1 MDSHVRHGETF
12 WHHSARYGAR
22 LMAFE
27 AAFGVTAALFVIFA
41 LLYVRSRKAKDD
53 LVRSNIRLTTEL
65 EAVKERGHDLPA
77 IVKNLSAEVLKE
89 HTESFKTTTTDPMGK
104 TMEDLRT
111 HIEELGKQNAGDRE
125 AFDTSMKHM
134 ATATDKLMKDTKTL
148 SDVLKSSQRRGRH
161 AEMGLERV
169 FEMSNLTK
177 GIHYDT
183 QYVSGDG
190 KPDFVVNLSEDRSI
204 IVDSKAPLNS
214 LWEAFDTDDEATK
227 SDALN
232 RHATAVRNHAN
243 SLSKKEY
250 WDSPKSSLDYV
261 VMVMPEYALLP
272 ALDRDGGLIEYAL
285 AKRVVLVTPSTLMI
299 LLRAVGLMW
308 KQSQMASTVK
318 EIGALSADL
327 HTRLSKFAD
336 HYNKTGK
343 GLEDAVRRYNDG
355 IGSWSRRVL
364 PAANKLA
371 EAGAVAGDMTNL
383 KPVEDAPGRLPID
396 EDDSA

>member
-1 MDSHVRHGETF
+1 
-12 WHHSARYGAR
+12 
-22 LMAFE
+22 MAFE
-27 AAFGVTAALFVIFA
+27 AAFGVTAVLFTIFA
-41 LLYVRSRKAKDD
+41 LLYARSRKAKDD

-89 HTESFKTTTTDPMGK
+89 HTDSFKSTTTDPMKDDGGSQPHRG
-104 TMEDLRT
+104 TWQAEC
-111 HIEELGKQNAGDRE
+111 GDRE

-134 ATATDKLMKDTKTL
+134 ATATDKLVKDTRAL
-148 SDVLKSSQRRGRH
+148 SDVLKSSQKRGRH

-214 LWEAFDTDDEATK
+214 LWEAFDTDDEAAK

-232 RHATAVRNHAN
+232 RHATAVRSHAN

-285 AKRVVLVTPSTLMI
+285 AKHVVLMTPSTLMI
-299 LLRAVGLMW
+299 LLRAVDLMW
-308 KQSQMASTVK
+308 KQSRMASTVK

-327 HTRLSKFAD
+327 HTRLSKFAE
-336 HYNKTGK
+336 HYNRTGK

-383 KPVEDAPGRLPID
+383 KPVEGAPGRLPID